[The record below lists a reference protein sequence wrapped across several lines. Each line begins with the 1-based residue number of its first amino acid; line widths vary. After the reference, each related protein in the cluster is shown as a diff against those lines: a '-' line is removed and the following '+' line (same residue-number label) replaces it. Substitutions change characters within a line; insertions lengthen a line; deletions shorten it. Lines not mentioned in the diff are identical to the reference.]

1 MSLSVTE
8 VIHRLV
14 FQKKQCLTK
23 RLRHHS
29 DQYTASIYN
38 NNTEE
43 EGGRKKRRRN
53 RRREEKEEEEDVGKG
68 KRLEAST
75 VRTWQL
81 PSHPAAPRPRWR
93 DYGKRDVAAF
103 TFTVKDQVREK
114 RLR

>member
-75 VRTWQL
+75 VLGNSLPTPQRQDLGGGTMVRGTWPLL
-81 PSHPAAPRPRWR
+81 PS
-93 DYGKRDVAAF
+93 
-103 TFTVKDQVREK
+103 Q
-114 RLR
+114 